1 MSGPVWLGNSYPSP
15 TTLHWCLLTRLIED
29 LLSYQS
35 ATFLSFSFKWL
46 IYSKVFQHNIS
57 GLIDSKK
64 SLFGF
69 CISFFQGFKLFSF
82 VFQLSNHYC
91 KNDNYQIC
99 TNDQKKKC
107 LGEVFNSV
115 FVQHSKRWTC
125 DKWHQSLK
133 LKPFDFLPACDSM
146 SSCRQDDIFGR
157 YFGTKICYDNR

>member
-1 MSGPVWLGNSYPSP
+1 MN
-15 TTLHWCLLTRLIED
+15 IN
-29 LLSYQS
+29 
-35 ATFLSFSFKWL
+35 
-46 IYSKVFQHNIS
+46 NIS
-57 GLIDSKK
+57 GLINSKK

-115 FVQHSKRWTC
+115 FVQHTKRWTC

-133 LKPFDFLPACDSM
+133 LKPFDFLQAFQCMTAQQRLYSL
-146 SSCRQDDIFGR
+146 S
-157 YFGTKICYDNR
+157 YFSTNKNTQNGDLSNVWKVDAPVRH